1 MWATVIPG
9 QEFAASVAARTH
21 RPQLSSFLISISAN
35 TTATRSYALERWYPF
50 AGRSQA
56 TLRLP
61 AILFLG
67 NVESPPETVVYPYEI
82 IETHTAN
89 DLILPDM
96 KSGQVGR

>member
-1 MWATVIPG
+1 LPAP
-9 QEFAASVAARTH
+9 VAARTH
-21 RPQLSSFLISISAN
+21 RPKLSSLWISISAN

-61 AILFLG
+61 AILLLG

-82 IETHTAN
+82 IEMQIVN

-96 KSGQVGR
+96 NSGQGLAASLGRLG